1 MALQWG
7 HRALLET
14 ITKCG
19 VYEAAFGLGRT
30 GMAAAC
36 ESSRGGGRDIP
47 SGSQTNSNP
56 AGAADSH
63 HRGHESRKPSRIVRR
78 RFIHK
83 GANPVNI
90 ETPFPDRPATPFW
103 DPRGQQPGMAG
114 LGDYSL
120 SNGQPCDP
128 GLMGPVLCQD
138 TTQRI
143 LQAIAAGTA
152 TAAQVA
158 AGTPLITG
166 QSSYANCPVGTIYNP
181 STLTCQPGVGLQA
194 SASGNGMILLL
205 IAGAVLFFMSRR

>member
-1 MALQWG
+1 M
-7 HRALLET
+7 
-14 ITKCG
+14 
-19 VYEAAFGLGRT
+19 
-30 GMAAAC
+30 
-36 ESSRGGGRDIP
+36 
-47 SGSQTNSNP
+47 
-56 AGAADSH
+56 
-63 HRGHESRKPSRIVRR
+63 
-78 RFIHK
+78 
-83 GANPVNI
+83 NI

-158 AGTPLITG
+158 AGSPLITG
-166 QSSYANCPVGTIYNP
+166 QSSYAQPCPAGLVYNP
-181 STLTCQPGVGLQA
+181 ATLTCTPGVGLQV
-194 SASGNGMILLL
+194 SSSGNGMILLL
-205 IAGAVLFFMSRR
+205 LAGAVLFFMSRR